1 MRSFAVLATLLVLS
15 ACDAPNLEQAGQDLA
30 AIGGQ
35 AVEAASGAVDTRT
48 ACMIAGQ
55 SETFCGCVQDR
66 LGARITREHVEDITG
81 VVAEAAQSGSIE
93 GAANSAENIDPATR
107 DALVQCTTHAAVQGA
122 LGAGEN

>member
-15 ACDAPNLEQAGQDLA
+15 ACDAPNLEQTGQDLA

-55 SETFCGCVQDR
+55 QRRLCGCVQDR
-66 LGARITREHVEDITG
+66 FARITREHVEDITG

-107 DALVQCTTHAAVQGA
+107 DACVARRTLQSKVR
-122 LGAGEN
+122 